1 MSQKL
6 ISIILVNYNCI
17 DYVSGLFDS
26 LSKQTLQDYEIL
38 MFNNKSEDGSLEK
51 IKDICPHA
59 KIFEMDEN
67 TGFSKPNNE
76 GIRRSKGEYILC
88 LNFDIILE
96 NDFLEQMV
104 NSIEQDPRIGWV
116 AGKMLRLTPAGKSVN
131 IDCLGHHMTKSRY
144 AVERD
149 YSKPFSWDDYT
160 KSSFVFGASAC
171 AALYRKEMLQD
182 IAIDGEYF
190 DEDFFAYFEDVDLDW
205 RAQLRNWRCQYSP
218 EAVGYHARYGT
229 GLINNAE
236 IAGCLLSNRI
246 FMMIK
251 NESIKHV
258 LEDIQPII
266 LRTFTDYKG
275 YSKHNSRAVF
285 VAIKRLLT
293 LIPKMY
299 KKRRYIQQNK
309 SVTDDYIRNLI
320 K

>member
-1 MSQKL
+1 M
-6 ISIILVNYNCI
+6 VNYNCI
-17 DYVSGLFDS
+17 NYVSGLFDS

-38 MFNNKSEDGSLEK
+38 VFNNKSEDGSLEK
-51 IKDICPHA
+51 IKGICPQA
-59 KIFEMDEN
+59 KIFEMGGN

-76 GIRRSKGEYILC
+76 GIRQASGDYVLC

-96 NDFLEQMV
+96 NTFLEEMV
-104 NSIEQDPRIGWV
+104 KSIKRDPQIGWV
-116 AGKMLRLTPAGKSVN
+116 AGKMLRLTVNGKSAD

-149 YSKPFSWDDYT
+149 YSKPFSWNDYT
-160 KSSFVFGASAC
+160 ESSFVFGASAC
-171 AALYRKEMLQD
+171 AALYRKEMLHD

-218 EAVGYHARYGT
+218 KAVGYHARYGT
-229 GLINNAE
+229 GLVNNPE

-251 NESIKHV
+251 NDSIMHIAT
-258 LEDIQPII
+258 DIWPII
-266 LRTFTDYKG
+266 LRTFADYKE
-275 YSKHNSRAVF
+275 YLKHNPRAVL
-285 VAIKRLLT
+285 VAIKRLLV
-293 LIPKMY
+293 LIPKIY
-299 KKRRYIQQNK
+299 KKRNYIQK
-309 SVTDDYIRNLI
+309 RKIVTDDYIRNLI